1 MKNMMRIICCAA
13 LVLVA
18 MENAWTQPSYDL
30 NEAAQKKMSDLS
42 FLEGKWKG
50 SGWMMGQDQKRSS
63 FEQEET
69 IQFKLSGTV
78 LEIEGIG
85 KSDGK
90 VVHHALAVISS
101 AEEEGKFDFTSF
113 LQSGEKGTYPAEL
126 IDGKLYWYPVKEVR
140 YVIEINEKGQW
151 FEIGEYNAGTE
162 WYKFLE
168 MTLIKLE
175 AQ

>member
-1 MKNMMRIICCAA
+1 MKNLIQLLCFAA
-13 LVLVA
+13 LVLGMKTNVSA
-18 MENAWTQPSYDL
+18 QPSYGL
-30 NEAAQKKMSDLS
+30 NEAAQKKMSELS

-50 SGWMMGQDQKRSS
+50 NGWMMGQDRVRST
-63 FEQEET
+63 FESEET
-69 IQFKLSGTV
+69 IQFKLSGTL
-78 LEIEGIG
+78 LEVEGIG

-101 AEEEGKFDFTSF
+101 AEGEGKFDFTSF

-151 FEIGEYNAGTE
+151 FEIGEYNAGTA

-168 MTLIKLE
+168 MTLDKVD
-175 AQ
+175 